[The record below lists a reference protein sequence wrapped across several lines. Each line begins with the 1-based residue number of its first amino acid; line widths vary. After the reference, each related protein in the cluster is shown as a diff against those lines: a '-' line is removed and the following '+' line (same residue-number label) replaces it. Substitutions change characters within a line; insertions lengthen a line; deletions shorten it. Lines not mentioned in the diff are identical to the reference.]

1 MSTRAV
7 PDPVRWRK
15 LYQAAMLESDKSKLP
30 TLLDNA
36 INAVLDRLE
45 DAFIEI
51 NGELEELNDALNK
64 LRSRRRDATSFKSGC
79 GSVDQTTAA

>member
-7 PDPVRWRK
+7 PDPVKWRN

-79 GSVDQTTAA
+79 GSVDQATAA